1 MHLRLSAELTYDFAA
16 PAETLLLLEAARDDE
31 QAVLSEHLQVTPPAA
46 LDRLDD
52 PAGGERRVVVAA
64 SGRTRIRYAA
74 EVEVARDPVRLPGLA
89 QSPIRSLPV
98 DALRYLRPSRY
109 CPSDRFER
117 FVASRF
123 SGLTGGDRVQAILD
137 WIAGNL
143 RYESGVS
150 DAATTALDTF
160 TDRAGVCRDFAH
172 LAIALC
178 RASDIPARAVS
189 AYAWRLEP
197 ADLHAVAEVF
207 IGGAWRLVDPTGKA
221 PVEGLVRVATGADAA
236 DIAFMSIFGEAELVS
251 QAFAVERLDQAAPR
265 AA

>member
-1 MHLRLSAELTYDFAA
+1 MHLCVKAELTYDFAS
-16 PAETLLLLEAARDDE
+16 PCETLLLLEAARDAE
-31 QAVLSEHLQVTPPAA
+31 QAILSEGLQVTPPTS
-46 LDRLDD
+46 LERLDD
-52 PAGGERRVVVAA
+52 PLSGERRVVVAA
-64 SGRTRIRYAA
+64 AGRTSVQYRA
-74 EVEVARDPVRLPGLA
+74 EVEVVREPVRLPGLA
-89 QSPIRSLPV
+89 QSPIRNLPT

-117 FVASRF
+117 FVKRRF
-123 SGLTGGDRVQAILD
+123 GDLTGGDRIQAIID
-137 WIAGNL
+137 WIASNFD
-143 RYESGVS
+143 YEPGVS

-197 ADLHAVAEVF
+197 ADLHAVAEAYV
-207 IGGAWRLVDPTGKA
+207 GGAWHLVDATCKA
-221 PVEGLVRVATGADAA
+221 PVEGLVRVATGADAS

-251 QAFAVERLDQAAPR
+251 QAFSVERLDQATPH